1 MSKPASIK
9 PAFSESPGSAAIG
22 LGGGLRSLLSHT
34 FSPTFRSLLA
44 GWAAMVG
51 TVCIV
56 SLTVPIHDDWLDTQ
70 WANAYIHESFALQR
84 WPIDDGVLAPTRGP
98 GQHILYWRVWL
109 HPFILP
115 CYWIPGL
122 AGRRISLFLAYLTT
136 FVAVYCLAR
145 HLRMP
150 RARSLMTAQVMTLLS
165 FHPFFTWTERW
176 GNTIGSY
183 LYPPLEMYSFEPAVG
198 CFLICLI
205 IHLSRVTADSLKR
218 AGFYA
223 AGFFCLLLY
232 ALLANPIYSPVFLL
246 PSLLLSGFLALSA
259 PKRVGRAA
267 TVGTLALSLLALLGA
282 GLHRFYWC
290 LGRNAARFVFPNELA
305 SEPQRFD
312 QYAPLIFQPAMSTV
326 MAVTFVMSVVACIRC
341 RGIQRRFAI
350 VVTIMQVLMM
360 LIGAIYLFSGIR
372 WFYPSP
378 AYLELGLHIPYGLSI
393 VLGTVVLFRNP
404 RLRLRSTIS
413 AFGPPCG
420 LVRCLP
426 VALPLVAL
434 GIYAW
439 NTDLVV
445 WLGRAR
451 SARQPAVAAPLGL
464 VRILRDNIGLDAT
477 GTFRGSV
484 ANAIGVPGG
493 GLLLRGPAR
502 YRSREASFDKWTHE
516 MIQLGY
522 IRTFDPELHMIALW
536 ARGVPTLENYCTTM
550 PPEVHYIFSRCL
562 ARPQDFFNRN
572 HSFVSLPR
580 PALLQSLGVRYLIT
594 DDPLPDSSALTVASQ
609 VNAEG
614 ARIFLQEFPKPN
626 LGDYSPT
633 RVVVRATARDAVDEL
648 LNNDFDFRRSVV
660 LSDPLPA
667 WASELRPLQS
677 ARLSFVDGGA
687 KVSAATD
694 GCSCLLLPIPFSHA
708 LVFKERE
715 PGSQGGAHRQ
725 WKIIR
730 ANVMQAAVVFTGS
743 VNGDI
748 RFAFGPFGPYEGIF
762 QDIADRDRLG
772 LKEDGSIGYPKG
784 FQPHALFGVKD
795 HARSRH

>member
-1 MSKPASIK
+1 
-9 PAFSESPGSAAIG
+9 
-22 LGGGLRSLLSHT
+22 
-34 FSPTFRSLLA
+34 
-44 GWAAMVG
+44 
-51 TVCIV
+51 
-56 SLTVPIHDDWLDTQ
+56 
-70 WANAYIHESFALQR
+70 
-84 WPIDDGVLAPTRGP
+84 
-98 GQHILYWRVWL
+98 
-109 HPFILP
+109 
-115 CYWIPGL
+115 
-122 AGRRISLFLAYLTT
+122 
-136 FVAVYCLAR
+136 
-145 HLRMP
+145 
-150 RARSLMTAQVMTLLS
+150 MTAQVMTLLS

-183 LYPPLEMYSFEPAVG
+183 LYPPLEMYSFEPAMG

-205 IHLSRVTADSLKR
+205 IRLSRVTADSLKR

-259 PKRVGRAA
+259 PTRVGRAA
-267 TVGTLALSLLALLGA
+267 TVGTLALSLLALLAA

-290 LGRNAARFVFPNELA
+290 LGRNAARFAFPNELA

-312 QYAPLIFQPAMSTV
+312 QYAPLIFQPAMSIV
-326 MAVTFVMSVVACIRC
+326 MAVTFVMSAVACIRC

-350 VVTIMQVLMM
+350 VVTIVQVVMM

-393 VLGTVVLFRNP
+393 VLGTVVLFRNS

-413 AFGPPCG
+413 AFGPPRG

-439 NTDLVV
+439 NTNLP
-445 WLGRAR
+445 WRERAR
-451 SARQPAVAAPLGL
+451 SARQPAVAAPHGL

-477 GTFRGSV
+477 GAFRGSV

-580 PALLQSLGVRYLIT
+580 PALLQALGVRYLIT
-594 DDPLPDSSALTVASQ
+594 DDPLPDDKARPVASQ

-614 ARIFLQEFPKPN
+614 AQIFLQEFPAPN
-626 LGDYSPT
+626 LGNYSPT
-633 RVVVRATARDAVDEL
+633 RAVVRATARSTIDEL
-648 LNNDFDFRRSVV
+648 LREDFDFQRDVV

-667 WASELRPLQS
+667 WASELTPLTS
-677 ARLSFVDGGA
+677 AHLSLVAGS
-687 KVSAATD
+687 VRISASTD
-694 GCSCLLLPIPFSHA
+694 GCSCVLLPIPFHT
-708 LVFKERE
+708 
-715 PGSQGGAHRQ
+715 P
-725 WKIIR
+725 
-730 ANVMQAAVVFTGS
+730 
-743 VNGDI
+743 
-748 RFAFGPFGPYEGIF
+748 
-762 QDIADRDRLG
+762 
-772 LKEDGSIGYPKG
+772 
-784 FQPHALFGVKD
+784 
-795 HARSRH
+795 